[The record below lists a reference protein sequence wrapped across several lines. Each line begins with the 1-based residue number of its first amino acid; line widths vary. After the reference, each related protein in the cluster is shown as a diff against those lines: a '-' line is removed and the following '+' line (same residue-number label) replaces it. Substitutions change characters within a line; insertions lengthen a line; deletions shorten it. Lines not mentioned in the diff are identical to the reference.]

1 MIRVSVTDA
10 TRADEIYRCP
20 RYQEKL
26 RGSAGSD
33 GRTHSQPAMPPSA
46 AQSAVT
52 SITVR
57 SARSNAAVATW
68 NID

>member
-1 MIRVSVTDA
+1 
-10 TRADEIYRCP
+10 
-20 RYQEKL
+20 
-26 RGSAGSD
+26 
-33 GRTHSQPAMPPSA
+33 MPPSA